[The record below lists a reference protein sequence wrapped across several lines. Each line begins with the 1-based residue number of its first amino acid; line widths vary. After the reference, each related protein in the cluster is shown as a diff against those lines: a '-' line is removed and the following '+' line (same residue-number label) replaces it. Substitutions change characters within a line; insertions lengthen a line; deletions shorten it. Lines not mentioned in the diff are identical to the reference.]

1 MNYCVE
7 EKGMNQPLTIPS
19 DKVTSDQLFDQTT
32 PTNGDINPTTT
43 TPGLDFPSTKPT
55 INVTLDQPAALTV
68 IYVPTDRPNQPT
80 NVDEFTVT
88 FVYPNGTTSGSFTS
102 KPPSTTGTTTTPSP
116 PTKSGVVPPSSNSPQ
131 VDLPPN
137 FEVPEGTKV
146 VITITSTDDNKPPT
160 GVCTIY
166 FVNDNIRTARI
177 CVNLIWAGGPSCK
190 HLYILKCSRLPVCN
204 CLLMKIS

>member
-19 DKVTSDQLFDQTT
+19 DKVTSDQPFEQTT

-43 TPGLDFPSTKPT
+43 TPGLDFPSIKPT

-88 FVYPNGTTSGSFTS
+88 FVYPNGTTSEPFLS
-102 KPPSTTGTTTTPSP
+102 KPLSTTGATTTPSP
-116 PTKSGVVPPSSNSPQ
+116 QTPNGVVPPSASSPQ

-137 FEVPEGTKV
+137 FEVPEDTKL

-160 GVCTIY
+160 GVCSSLFIAHFRMHTP
-166 FVNDNIRTARI
+166 
-177 CVNLIWAGGPSCK
+177 NLIKRRERS
-190 HLYILKCSRLPVCN
+190 LSIDI
-204 CLLMKIS
+204 KIRN

>member
-19 DKVTSDQLFDQTT
+19 DKVTSDQPFEQTT

-43 TPGLDFPSTKPT
+43 TPGLDFPSIKPT

-80 NVDEFTVT
+80 NVDQFTVT
-88 FVYPNGTTSGSFTS
+88 FVYPNGTTSEPFTS
-102 KPPSTTGTTTTPSP
+102 KPPSTTGTTTPPTPSGATT
-116 PTKSGVVPPSSNSPQ
+116 PTTPSGVVPPSANSPQ

-160 GVCTIY
+160 GVC
-166 FVNDNIRTARI
+166 
-177 CVNLIWAGGPSCK
+177 
-190 HLYILKCSRLPVCN
+190 HLFFSFF
-204 CLLMKIS
+204 